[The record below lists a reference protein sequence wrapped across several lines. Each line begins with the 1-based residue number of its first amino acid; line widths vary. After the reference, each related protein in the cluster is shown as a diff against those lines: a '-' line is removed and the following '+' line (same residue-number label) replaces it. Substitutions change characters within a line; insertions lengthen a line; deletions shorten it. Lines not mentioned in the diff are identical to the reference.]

1 MQSHTWVEILC
12 GGGDVPVDVTILGL
26 LKVSEFIL
34 FLDSVAGISLLEC
47 IVWFSIADWI
57 PVDVT
62 VDWTDLFPVMCIG
75 ISLGGD
81 GPTAVDTV
89 IFWATGLAGGLG
101 ISIKV
106 LLIATRSW
114 LLTTGNGDGVATE
127 SWEWESEDVVV
138 SLSEGADG
146 TDLVSDKESLNSVW
160 REFLCAI
167 SVVFSPSRISPT
179 KGLDC

>member
-26 LKVSEFIL
+26 LKLSEFSL
-34 FLDSVAGISLLEC
+34 VLDSVAGISLLEC
-47 IVWFSIADWI
+47 TVWVSIADWI

-62 VDWTDLFPVMCIG
+62 VDWTGLLPVMCIG

-89 IFWATGLAGGLG
+89 IFWADGLAGGLG
-101 ISIKV
+101 IAIKV
-106 LLIATRSW
+106 LLIATHSW
-114 LLTTGNGDGVATE
+114 LLTTGNGDSVATE
-127 SWEWESEDVVV
+127 SWEWESEDAVV

-167 SVVFSPSRISPT
+167 SVVFAPSRISPT